1 MTPKRLAKVSAA
13 IRIAGVNRRAKRFFT
28 RPLVRTSA
36 AILGYAASYTPS
48 LLPRPWYF
56 QGLIAGIGA
65 MGGYQSAVVG
75 SAVLNQIARLS
86 GLKVNINPSLK
97 MVGRIGASAIAIAG
111 VVAVPLLSIKWQ
123 RRAAKLV
130 NQKGP
135 DVKWALGS
143 AAAASAVFWL
153 LLGQYRAIMAMINYL
168 TRHFNQKYSWRL
180 AARLSAT
187 AITLATIL
195 VILDQVILRG
205 VVGVATTASAAVD
218 LRTPPNVEQ
227 PQTPLHSGSP
237 WSLEPWDT
245 LGLQG
250 KRFTCAGAR
259 AERIASVMGV
269 SGMQPIRAYAS
280 LNGRSI
286 EENVDAV
293 LAELDRMSAWERKN
307 FLVVTTTGRGNVNEW
322 AASAFEYLTLG
333 DCAIIAMQYSGLPS
347 AVTMVSSKQVPVHAS
362 RLLFEAIEARI
373 AKLPVEGRPK
383 LFVNGES
390 LGAFGSNGIFDSPA
404 DMMARCAG
412 GLWTGCP
419 NFTPIL
425 RQLLAS
431 RDPGSSSVE
440 PVIDNGRHFRFAA
453 DPSASVP
460 GGESWQEP
468 RFLYLQNVTDPVVY
482 WTPRLLWERPDWV
495 DDAPTGSTMA
505 AMRYFPFTTFWQI
518 SADMPV
524 CRFVE
529 AGYGHKYHARQTV
542 PGWVR
547 VLGLDENADYSKLI
561 EVLEEEIPPVAP

>member
-1 MTPKRLAKVSAA
+1 
-13 IRIAGVNRRAKRFFT
+13 
-28 RPLVRTSA
+28 
-36 AILGYAASYTPS
+36 
-48 LLPRPWYF
+48 
-56 QGLIAGIGA
+56 

-123 RRAAKLV
+123 RRTAKLV

-135 DVKWALGS
+135 DAKWALGS
-143 AAAASAVFWL
+143 AGAASAVFWL

-180 AARLSAT
+180 AARLAAT

-205 VVGVATTASAAVD
+205 VVGVAATASAAVD

-250 KRFTCAGAR
+250 KRFTCAGAS
-259 AERIASVMGV
+259 AERIASVMGTTA
-269 SGMQPIRAYAS
+269 MQPVRAYAS

-293 LAELDRMSAWERKN
+293 LAELDRMSAWGRKN

-322 AASAFEYLTLG
+322 AASAFEYLTFG

-347 AVTMVSSKQVPVHAS
+347 AVTMVSSKQIPVHAS

-373 AKLPVEGRPK
+373 AKLPVEARPK

-425 RQLLAS
+425 RQLLAL
-431 RDPGSSSVE
+431 RDHDSSYVE
-440 PVIDNGRHFRFAA
+440 PVVDNGRHFRFAA

-460 GGESWQEP
+460 GGESWLEP
-468 RFLYLQNVTDPVVY
+468 RFLYIQNVTDPVVY

-495 DDAPTGSTMA
+495 DDAPAGSTMA
-505 AMRYFPFTTFWQI
+505 AMRYFPFITFWQI

-547 VLGLDENADYSKLI
+547 VLGLDENADYSKLV